1 MAMSER
7 IPCPPHPVL
16 PDYYRTK
23 GEHRQFVRSIFDKT
37 ACYYDRINA
46 VFSLGSGKWYRRWML
61 RMAGLRAG
69 QTLLDVATGTGL
81 VAQEAATITDA
92 ANIIGL
98 DMSAGMLGQCRDK
111 LPIQVVLADAQ
122 ALPVA
127 PASMD
132 MLSMGYALRHVHDL
146 RATFTG
152 YLDVL
157 KPGGHVLILEIGR
170 ADNRLVQLLLR
181 FYLGRVVPLLSGVAA
196 SQDSRRLMAYYWDTI
211 EECVPPARILDTMQS
226 VGFSKVRK
234 HTSFGVFHAYMAE
247 RPL

>member
-1 MAMSER
+1 MSER

-37 ACYYDRINA
+37 AGYYDRINA

-61 RMAGLRAG
+61 RMAGLRVG
-69 QTLLDVATGTGL
+69 QTLLDVATGTGF

-98 DMSAGMLGQCRDK
+98 DMSAGMLQQCRDK

-132 MLSMGYALRHVHDL
+132 MLAG
-146 RATFTG
+146 ATPYGMCRT
-152 YLDVL
+152 
-157 KPGGHVLILEIGR
+157 LEQ
-170 ADNRLVQLLLR
+170 RLQVIWMCSN
-181 FYLGRVVPLLSGVAA
+181 PAA
-196 SQDSRRLMAYYWDTI
+196 M
-211 EECVPPARILDTMQS
+211 C
-226 VGFSKVRK
+226 
-234 HTSFGVFHAYMAE
+234 
-247 RPL
+247 